1 MANFHEDIVNIE
13 LENGNIHRTFLNH
26 SIGAGDNSANRF
38 GVRLFRNG
46 VPENVSG
53 SCFGLFIRA
62 DGQTVTVNGG
72 TVTGNT
78 AYVTLPEACYV
89 VEGQFCLTI
98 KVSGADN
105 AVTLRIIDGVV
116 SRTSTSVLVDPGT
129 VIPSIEDLIAAI
141 EAAVESIPPDY
152 SDLMAGVADTYST
165 SEPYKKGDIVWHEG
179 VLKVNKVPIDSG
191 ETWNDD
197 HWDDATLADIMVLK
211 GMMFRGRDTN
221 ITDSRMLKQIGVHNI
236 DTSWYTDLTSD
247 FGGSKIGALICFG
260 NPEDSQIYHILY
272 LETGEMYTR
281 WVHKSSASAGAWVH
295 INAIKD
301 FTNVL
306 NLKGQGGVTDSKLLP
321 VGFYN
326 CNTSW
331 YEDLTDDLGADM
343 IGVLFVFGNPTNQH
357 YQSFIQETGD
367 IYFRWVNAAGTAAG
381 DFRHITRPFSRT
393 NRYFSF
399 GDSRVYGYLSGS
411 GGQSQYRY
419 PKFIA
424 DQIGLVYSNYAISGS
439 GLFARPDRGIPAAID
454 TVQGVTSLNQATLI
468 TLEWGVNDW
477 NQPLGTY
484 EDTTDATWCGRLYQI
499 ISYIMETA
507 PNATLIVIG
516 SANTAEGTFEN
527 GWGYGVQTQQGAWS
541 LGKLI
546 DEEAKLCAKYH
557 IPFISGYDDPFNDF
571 NIESLMPD
579 DLHYLDQ
586 GYLMRSRYLYGKI
599 RALMGVNVPE
609 QHAQ

>member
-62 DGQTVTVNGG
+62 DGQTVTINNG

-98 KVSGADN
+98 KVSGTGN
-105 AVTLRIIDGVV
+105 AVTLRIVDGVV

-129 VIPSIEDLIAAI
+129 VIPSIEDLIDAI
-141 EAAVESIPPDY
+141 ENAVASIPADY
-152 SDLMAGVADTYST
+152 SDLLAGIADTYST
-165 SEPYKKGDIVWHEG
+165 SEPYKKGDIVWHDG
-179 VLKVNKVPIDSG
+179 VLKVNKVPIASG

-197 HWDDATLADIMVLK
+197 HWEDATLADIMVLK
-211 GMMFRGRDTN
+211 SLMFRGRDTN

-236 DTSWYTDLTSD
+236 NTSWYTDLTSD
-247 FGGSKIGALICFG
+247 FGGSKVGALICFG

-281 WVHKSSASAGAWVH
+281 WVHKSSASAGDWVH

-306 NLKGQGGVTDSKLLP
+306 SLKGQGGVTDSKLLP

-331 YEDLTDDLGADM
+331 YEDLSEDLGEGL
-343 IGVLFVFGNPTNQH
+343 IGVLFVYGNPANQH
-357 YQSFIQETGD
+357 YEMFIQETGD
-367 IYFRWVNAAGTAAG
+367 IYMRWVNAAGTSAG
-381 DFRHITRPFSRT
+381 AFQHITKPFSRT
-393 NRYFSF
+393 NRYFAF
-399 GDSRVYGYLSGS
+399 GDSRCAGYLAGS
-411 GGQSQYRY
+411 GNTSQYRY

-424 DQIGLVYSNYAISGS
+424 DQMGMSYSNYAVSGS
-439 GLFARPDRGIPAAID
+439 GLWARNDHQAAID
-454 TVQGVTSLNQATLI
+454 RVQSVDDLDEATLI
-468 TLEWGVNDW
+468 TIEWGVNDY
-477 NQPLGTY
+477 QHPIGTY
-484 EDTTDATWCGRLYQI
+484 EDTGDTTWCGRLYQL
-499 ISYIMETA
+499 ISYIMQTA

-516 SANTAEGTFEN
+516 SANTAEGTQAN
-527 GWGYGVQTQQGAWS
+527 SWGYGYTLSSGWS
-541 LGKLI
+541 LGGLI

-609 QHAQ
+609 DYPL